1 MKNPISKWILGGLL
15 LLLVGQA
22 QTLEWRDSPALTQ
35 VFAQA
40 GVPGTFVLY
49 DVERDLLLGHDRTRA
64 QTRYVPA
71 STFKIAHS
79 LIGLATG
86 AVSSVDEVFAY
97 DGKPRFLKSWERD
110 MGLREAI
117 KLSNVP
123 VYQELARRIGLARMR
138 EQLAP
143 LGFGNGQVGEV
154 VDQFWLRG
162 PLAISAVEQTQFLAR
177 LAQGRLPM
185 SSAIQAQVRQISQ
198 LEQGDGWTLYGKT
211 GWATSVKP
219 GIGWWVGWLERD
231 GRLYSFALNMP
242 MEDLADAN
250 KRVELGKASL
260 HALGLL

>member
-1 MKNPISKWILGGLL
+1 MRCPIIGWILGGLL

-22 QTLEWRDSPALTQ
+22 QALEWRDSPALAQ

-79 LIGLATG
+79 LIGLTTG
-86 AVSSVDEVFAY
+86 AVTSVDEVFVY

-177 LAQGRLPM
+177 LAQGRLPL
-185 SSAIQAQVRQISQ
+185 SPAIQAQVRQISQ
-198 LEQGDGWTLYGKT
+198 LEQGDGWALYGKT
-211 GWATSVKP
+211 GWVTSVKP

-242 MEDLADAN
+242 MEDLADAS
-250 KRVELGKASL
+250 KRIELGKASL
-260 HALGLL
+260 RALGLL

>member
-1 MKNPISKWILGGLL
+1 MTNSLMKWFLGGLL
-15 LLLVGQA
+15 ALLVGQA
-22 QTLEWRDSPALTQ
+22 QALEWRDSPALTQ

-40 GVPGTFVLY
+40 GATGTFVLY
-49 DVERDLLLGHDRTRA
+49 DVERDLLLGHDRNRA

-86 AVSSVDEVFAY
+86 AVSSVDEVFVY
-97 DGKPRFLKSWERD
+97 DGKPRYLKSWERD

-117 KLSNVP
+117 RLSNVP
-123 VYQELARRIGLARMR
+123 VYQELARRIGLTRMR

-143 LGFGNGQVGEV
+143 LDFGNGQVGEV

-177 LAQGRLPM
+177 LARDQLPV
-185 SSAIQAQVRQISQ
+185 AAEIQAQVRQISQ

-242 MEDLADAN
+242 MEDAADAD

-260 HALGLL
+260 RALGLL